1 MPGGVY
7 AALSGMRA
15 RLEDLDRLASDLANV
30 NTSGYKT
37 ERAATSAAERPS
49 FRAVL
54 DSAVDATTGS
64 RKVDFRPGTIGATG
78 RDLDVAIE
86 GRGFFVV
93 NTPAGERYTRNGA
106 FTRRDDGVLTI
117 ADGSPVVGVSGEIR
131 VGRGQI
137 SVSEDGT
144 IKAGDVIAG
153 KLRVVDFPNPD
164 DVQRESGV
172 RFRAAEGVTPG
183 DIPARLVAGS
193 LEQANVSM
201 VDRMA
206 ALTDL
211 TRSFEALQRGV
222 SVLMNDIDGRAIA
235 ELGKR

>member
-30 NTSGYKT
+30 GTSGYKT

-49 FRAVL
+49 FRSVL

-64 RKVDFRPGTIGATG
+64 TRVDFRPGTIGSTG

-86 GRGFFVV
+86 GRGFFAVS
-93 NTPAGERYTRNGA
+93 TPGGERYTRNGA
-106 FTRRDDGVLTI
+106 FTRREDGVLTI
-117 ADGSPVVGVSGEIR
+117 ADGSPVLGTAGEIR

-144 IKAGDVIAG
+144 VKAGDVIAG
-153 KLRVVDFPNPD
+153 KLRVVDFPNPAD
-164 DVQRESGV
+164 AQRESGV
-172 RFRAAEGVTPG
+172 RFRAAAGVTPD
-183 DIPARLVAGS
+183 DIPARVISGS

-222 SVLMNDIDGRAIA
+222 SVLMNDVDGRAIT
-235 ELGKR
+235 ELGRR